1 MITVKRSVFSTE
13 ADDTIR
19 MTWIDDSYKNA
30 FDIAH
35 PGEPAAYL
43 SNHFKGNHR
52 IASDGLQGVI
62 ADDLPVGATV
72 ILLQQHQG
80 VLVEV
85 GRTISADGSY
95 NFNDVGNKPTYAVA
109 VKDGYNAG
117 IVAGILPE
125 L

>member
-1 MITVKRSVFSTE
+1 MITVKRSVFSIE
-13 ADDTIR
+13 ADDTLR
-19 MTWIDDSYKNA
+19 MTWIEDLYKNV

-35 PGEPAAYL
+35 PGEPATYL
-43 SNHFKGNHR
+43 EHHFKGNRR

-85 GRTISADGSY
+85 GRTVSLDGSY
-95 NFNDVGNKPTYAVA
+95 SFNDVANKPTFALA

-125 L
+125 S

>member
-1 MITVKRSVFSTE
+1 MITVKRSVFSIE
-13 ADDTIR
+13 ADDTLR
-19 MTWIDDSYKNA
+19 MTWIEDLYKNV

-35 PGEPAAYL
+35 PGEPATYL
-43 SNHFKGNHR
+43 EYHFKGNRR

-85 GRTISADGSY
+85 GRTVSLDGSY
-95 NFNDVGNKPTYAVA
+95 SFNDVANKPTFALA

-125 L
+125 S